1 MSLFSKKSK
10 DQTPTKPPAPG
21 PAARPASAPP
31 SAKMNGAG
39 APQQASANVNMEE
52 IKAGFERSRRTL
64 IALGEIVA
72 VLMKSPEYR
81 NATLSSVQA
90 LAAPA
95 ISSGQYMVLTAHQKA
110 QGAAA
115 PIALAMWASV
125 SAEVDRKLMQADGQ
139 NLNLPLAEWTSGNII
154 WLLVVAGDQ
163 RAIPAMLAQLQKTK
177 FKDKVVKVRAKGEDG
192 KMQVRTLA
200 AEVGPAPAKQAK
212 PQPAK
217 H

>member
-10 DQTPTKPPAPG
+10 DQTPPKPPESASAARSASA
-21 PAARPASAPP
+21 PAARA
-31 SAKMNGAG
+31 NGA
-39 APQQASANVNMEE
+39 AAQQAGAANVNMEE

-81 NATLSSVQA
+81 NATLANVQA

-95 ISSGQYMVLTAHQKA
+95 ISSGQYMVLTAHQKSR
-110 QGAAA
+110 GAAA

-125 SAEVDRKLMQADGQ
+125 SAEVDRRLTQADAQ
-139 NLNLPLAEWTSGNII
+139 HLNLQPADWTSGNIV

-177 FKDKVVKVRAKGEDG
+177 FKDKVVKLRAKGEDG
-192 KMQVRTLA
+192 KMHVRTLG
-200 AEVGPAPAKQAK
+200 AEVAPAPARQGK
-212 PQPAK
+212 PQPVK

>member
-10 DQTPTKPPAPG
+10 DQTPPKPPEPA
-21 PAARPASAPP
+21 PAARSAAAPA
-31 SAKMNGAG
+31 AKANGA
-39 APQQASANVNMEE
+39 AQQAGTANVNMEE

-81 NATLSSVQA
+81 NATLANVQA

-95 ISSGQYMVLTAHQKA
+95 IASGQYMVLTAHQKSR
-110 QGAAA
+110 GAAA

-125 SAEVDRKLMQADGQ
+125 SAEVDRRLTQADAQ
-139 NLNLPLAEWTSGNII
+139 NLNLQPPDWTSGNIV

-163 RAIPAMLAQLQKTK
+163 RAIPAMLAQLQKSK
-177 FKDKVVKVRAKGEDG
+177 FKDKVVKLRAKGEDG
-192 KMQVRTLA
+192 KMHVRTLG
-200 AEVGPAPAKQAK
+200 AEVAPAPARQGK
-212 PQPAK
+212 PQPVK